1 MSFFT
6 IAELDEQIAAYKA
19 ALKAVAINQEYS
31 VGGRRFTRADLPEIR
46 KTLEWLWSERSRIAN
61 GMAPG
66 LQGVST
72 RVAR

>member
-6 IAELDEQIAAYKA
+6 IAEIDEQIAAYKA

-31 VGGRRFTRADLPEIR
+31 VGARRFSRADLPEIR
-46 KTLEWLWSERSRIAN
+46 KTLEWLWSERSRVAN
-61 GMAPG
+61 GMTPG
-66 LQGVST
+66 MQGVST